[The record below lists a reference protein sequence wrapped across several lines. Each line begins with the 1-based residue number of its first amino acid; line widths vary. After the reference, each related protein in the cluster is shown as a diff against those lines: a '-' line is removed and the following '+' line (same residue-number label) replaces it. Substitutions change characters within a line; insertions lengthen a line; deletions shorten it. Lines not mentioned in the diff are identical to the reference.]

1 MIVQPIEPT
10 ITFGYSSPVKT
21 LYKKGK
27 LPSVIYDFYGDRLT
41 VKNCTIEHLKCVAYG
56 GKTTL
61 DNVVLSTANK
71 NQERGIRD
79 LKEVFSWEN
88 AGRYLEQFK
97 DVVIGKFNGNE
108 YIKGILKTI
117 NELLQL

>member
-27 LPSVIYDFYGDRLT
+27 LPSVIYDFYGDKLT
-41 VKNCTIEHLKCVAYG
+41 VKNCTVEHLKCVAYG